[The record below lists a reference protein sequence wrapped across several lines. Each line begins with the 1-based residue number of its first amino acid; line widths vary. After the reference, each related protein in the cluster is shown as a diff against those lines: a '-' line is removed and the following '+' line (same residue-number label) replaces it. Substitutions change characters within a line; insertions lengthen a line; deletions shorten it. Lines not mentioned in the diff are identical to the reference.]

1 MRCLL
6 ITNPTAGTFRRGRG
20 SAYLEQR
27 LRAAGMEVHPI
38 TAPTPGA
45 MVKSLRAVLQHEPR
59 STRVIVAGGDGTLS
73 AALPALAGTDF
84 PVAVISLGTFNVV
97 AREMGVPLDL
107 EGALAV
113 ARDGRP
119 RPVDVGLANGRP
131 FIVNVGVG
139 YDAEVTHRILPGG
152 RKRPAS
158 FPRYA
163 VRGLG
168 LLARYRGSR
177 FRIEADGDGLEAD
190 AWMAVAANISHYAY
204 HWRVAAHACAHDGC
218 LDLCL
223 FERHSAVRTFAQTA
237 ALVRGRHLEQ
247 PGVRYLRAR
256 RFTITCDPPARAQ
269 LDGDIAGG
277 TPLDLRVV
285 PEGLRLLVPE
295 AEV

>member
-1 MRCLL
+1 MRALL
-6 ITNPTAGTFRRGRG
+6 VTNPAAGTFRRGRG

-27 LRAAGMEVHPI
+27 LRALGMEVHPI

-45 MVKSLRAVLQHEPR
+45 MVKSLRAALQHEPR
-59 STRVIVAGGDGTLS
+59 TTRVIVAGGDGTLS
-73 AALPALAGTDF
+73 AALPALVGTDF

-113 ARDGRP
+113 ARHGQP
-119 RPVDVGLANGRP
+119 RPVDVGVANGRP
-131 FIVNVGVG
+131 FIVNVGIG
-139 YDAEVTHRILPGG
+139 YDGEVVHRILPGG
-152 RKRPAS
+152 RKRPAA
-158 FPRYA
+158 FPRYMLRG
-163 VRGLG
+163 VR
-168 LLARYRGSR
+168 LLARYHGSR
-177 FRIEADGDGLEAD
+177 FHIQAGGDGFEAD

-223 FERHSAVRTFAQTA
+223 FERRSVARTFAQTA
-237 ALVRGRHLEQ
+237 ALVRGRHLAQ

-256 RFTITCDPPARAQ
+256 QFTITCDPPARTQ

-277 TPLDLRVV
+277 TPLDLRVA

>member
-1 MRCLL
+1 MRALL
-6 ITNPTAGTFRRGRG
+6 VMA
-20 SAYLEQR
+20 
-27 LRAAGMEVHPI
+27 
-38 TAPTPGA
+38 
-45 MVKSLRAVLQHEPR
+45 KSLRAALAHEPR
-59 STRVIVAGGDGTLS
+59 TTRVIVAGGDGTLS
-73 AALPALAGTDF
+73 AALPALIGTDF

-113 ARDGRP
+113 ACHGQP
-119 RPVDVGLANGRP
+119 RPVDVGMANGRP

-152 RKRPAS
+152 RKRPAA
-158 FPRYA
+158 FPRYMM
-163 VRGLG
+163 RGLG

-177 FRIEADGDGLEAD
+177 FRVEADGDGFETD

-204 HWRVAAHACAHDGC
+204 HWRVATRACAHDGC

-223 FERHSAVRTFAQTA
+223 FERRSMARTFAHTV
-237 ALVRGRHLEQ
+237 ALVRGRHLVQ

-295 AEV
+295 AAV